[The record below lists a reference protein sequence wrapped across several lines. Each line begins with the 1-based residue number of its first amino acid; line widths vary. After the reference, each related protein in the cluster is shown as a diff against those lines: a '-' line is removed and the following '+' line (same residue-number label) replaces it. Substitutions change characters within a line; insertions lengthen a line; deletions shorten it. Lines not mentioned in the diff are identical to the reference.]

1 MFKKKKILHITYILQ
16 SLCTPPEEGRGLLMH
31 QIQQKPGP
39 CLDQT
44 LWPQASLQFCT
55 VKRQPVTHGN
65 GKYLQKLCSEND
77 LAQSQELPKNKEK
90 GERKHYLSGSK
101 TYHFLNTESITVIFA
116 SQFSLFSFIFFSEL
130 KKKKNAC
137 RYILKPPCYMNI
149 CGCFIPLPIKKK
161 LLLTREW
168 LMFYRGKARL

>member
-1 MFKKKKILHITYILQ
+1 
-16 SLCTPPEEGRGLLMH
+16 MH

-90 GERKHYLSGSK
+90 GEKKTLFEWIKNLS
-101 TYHFLNTESITVIFA
+101 F
-116 SQFSLFSFIFFSEL
+116 
-130 KKKKNAC
+130 
-137 RYILKPPCYMNI
+137 P
-149 CGCFIPLPIKKK
+149 
-161 LLLTREW
+161 
-168 LMFYRGKARL
+168 

>member
-1 MFKKKKILHITYILQ
+1 MNVSPKFTLHMFKKKKILHITYILQ

-101 TYHFLNTESITVIFA
+101 LIISLILNQSLLFLHPNSVFFLL
-116 SQFSLFSFIFFSEL
+116 SFSP
-130 KKKKNAC
+130 N
-137 RYILKPPCYMNI
+137 
-149 CGCFIPLPIKKK
+149 
-161 LLLTREW
+161 
-168 LMFYRGKARL
+168 

>member
-1 MFKKKKILHITYILQ
+1 MLKKKKILHITYILQ

-116 SQFSLFSFIFFSEL
+116 SQFSLFSFIFFSEF
-130 KKKKNAC
+130 KKKKKC
-137 RYILKPPCYMNI
+137 LQVHS
-149 CGCFIPLPIKKK
+149 
-161 LLLTREW
+161 
-168 LMFYRGKARL
+168 KARHVTWTSVAVLSHCL

>member
-1 MFKKKKILHITYILQ
+1 M
-16 SLCTPPEEGRGLLMH
+16 R
-31 QIQQKPGP
+31 QIQPKPGP
-39 CLDQT
+39 GLDQT

-90 GERKHYLSGSK
+90 GKRKHYLRGSK

-116 SQFSLFSFIFFSEL
+116 SQFSLFSFIFFS

-137 RYILKPPCYMNI
+137 RYILKPVILHEHLWLFYPTAY
-149 CGCFIPLPIKKK
+149 KKTDSSK
-161 LLLTREW
+161 GVTNVLQRK
-168 LMFYRGKARL
+168 GKALVKTWLAPVSKNLV